1 MDNDSSDNESNAEY
15 LSEDSTCENKI
26 TIFLNK
32 NSKIS
37 VESCSIN
44 ENNLKKVIRKR
55 KRSQG
60 RSQGHNKNKYE
71 DILNKYTEEERE
83 HFEGMSDTEKM
94 EIYSCEKIIEE
105 SKIDTSEPLRF
116 KILNWNIDNSTK
128 HILISKIEQFNRMT
142 PNSSE
147 YFKLDN
153 WLHTLAKLPIGEYN
167 APNTNGKKEVSKYL
181 TNLKKSLDQNIYGHN
196 ETKDQIL
203 RILAQWINN
212 PDSKGYAIGIQGSP
226 GVGKTKLIKDGI
238 CKAMEYP
245 LSFISLSGLSDSSYL
260 NGHQYTYEGS
270 AYGKIVECLIKA
282 KTMNPIFL
290 FDELDKVCNSSKGDE
305 IINTLIH
312 ITDPVQNDKYN
323 DKYFQEIDLDLSK
336 SLMIFTY
343 NDENNINPILKD
355 RMITIKVS
363 GYDNKE
369 KSILCTDYILPE
381 LLSEYNM
388 KVGDIVFEEKLLK
401 MIIDE
406 HHDDEGVRNIKRVL
420 NDTLSRINMMK
431 YIITDGI
438 NIKTPYQ
445 ITKQFYDKY
454 CKNKMK
460 ISEKSHTSIY
470 C

>member
-1 MDNDSSDNESNAEY
+1 MDSVTSSDNESSTEC
-15 LSEDSTCENKI
+15 SGEDSICENKFVL
-26 TIFLNK
+26 FLSR
-32 NSKIS
+32 NSKIT
-37 VESCSIN
+37 VESGTIKKN
-44 ENNLKKVIRKR
+44 HLKKVIRKR
-55 KRSQG
+55 RCV
-60 RSQGHNKNKYE
+60 RDRCKNKYE
-71 DILNKYTEEERE
+71 DIVKKYTEEERE

-94 EIYSCEKIIEE
+94 EIYACEKSIEE

-116 KILNWNIDNSTK
+116 KILNWDIDNSTK
-128 HILISKIEQFNRMT
+128 NILISKIEQLNRMT

-153 WLHTLAKLPIGEYN
+153 WLHTLEKLPIGAYN
-167 APNTNGKKEVSKYL
+167 APNTNGKKEISKYL
-181 TNLKKSLDQNIYGHN
+181 TNLKKSLDTNIYGHK

-212 PDSKGYAIGIQGSP
+212 PDSKGYVIGIQGSP

-238 CKAMEYP
+238 CKSMEYP
-245 LSFISLSGLSDSSYL
+245 LSFISLSGLNDSSYL

-270 AYGKIVECLIKA
+270 AYGKIVESLIKA

-305 IINTLIH
+305 ITNTLIH

-343 NDENNINPILKD
+343 NDENDINPILKD

-363 GYDNKE
+363 GYNSQE
-369 KSILCTDYILPE
+369 KLCLCSDYIIPE

-388 KVGDIVFEEKLLK
+388 KVGDIIFEEKILK
-401 MIIDE
+401 KIIEE
-406 HHDDEGVRNIKRVL
+406 HRDDHGVRNIKRVL

-431 YIITDGI
+431 YVMTDGI
-438 NIKTPYQ
+438 NIKTPYE
-445 ITKQFYDKY
+445 ITEQFYDKY
-454 CKNKMK
+454 CKNQMK
-460 ISEKSHTSIY
+460 ASEKSHISIY

>member
-1 MDNDSSDNESNAEY
+1 MDSVTSSDNESSTEC
-15 LSEDSTCENKI
+15 SGEDSICENKFVL
-26 TIFLNK
+26 FLSR
-32 NSKIS
+32 NSKIT
-37 VESCSIN
+37 VESGTIKKN
-44 ENNLKKVIRKR
+44 HLKKVIRKR
-55 KRSQG
+55 RCV
-60 RSQGHNKNKYE
+60 RDRCKNKYE
-71 DILNKYTEEERE
+71 DIVKKYTEEERE

-94 EIYSCEKIIEE
+94 EIYACEKSIEE

-116 KILNWNIDNSTK
+116 KILNWDIDNSTK
-128 HILISKIEQFNRMT
+128 NILISKIEQLNRMT

-153 WLHTLAKLPIGEYN
+153 WLHTLEKLPIGAYN
-167 APNTNGKKEVSKYL
+167 APNTNGKKEISKYL
-181 TNLKKSLDQNIYGHN
+181 TNLKKSLDTNIYGHK

-212 PDSKGYAIGIQGSP
+212 PDSKGYVIGIQGSP

-238 CKAMEYP
+238 CKSMEYP
-245 LSFISLSGLSDSSYL
+245 LSFISLSGLNDSSYL

-270 AYGKIVECLIKA
+270 AYGKIVESLIKA

-305 IINTLIH
+305 ITNTLIH

-343 NDENNINPILKD
+343 NDENDINPILKD

-363 GYDNKE
+363 GYNSRE
-369 KSILCTDYILPE
+369 KLCLCSDYIIPE

-388 KVGDIVFEEKLLK
+388 KVGDIIFEEKILK
-401 MIIDE
+401 KIIEE
-406 HHDDEGVRNIKRVL
+406 HRDDHGVRNIKRVL

-431 YIITDGI
+431 YVMTDGI
-438 NIKTPYQ
+438 NIKTPYE
-445 ITKQFYDKY
+445 ITEQFYDKY
-454 CKNKMK
+454 CKNQMK
-460 ISEKSHTSIY
+460 ASEKSHISIY